1 MLGGK
6 QMDANK
12 LNGSERSILVDFDNF
27 VRLNETLIYGLKNL
41 IEYIPKGKEK
51 DFLKT
56 LDVVLHNLQWHN
68 ERQKIELNDL
78 LK

>member
-1 MLGGK
+1 
-6 QMDANK
+6 MDANK